1 MGTFSGRCRMK
12 TLAEEFDSGY
22 TFGIT
27 GGNTV
32 SKAISVKLDEKVFK
46 EAEQMVRRKHMNRN
60 AYINKAIR
68 LLNRLERREM
78 LRAQLEKESL
88 ASRKE
93 IEDVLRDFD
102 GTVGDGLEG
111 L

>member
-1 MGTFSGRCRMK
+1 MKPLASGS
-12 TLAEEFDSGY
+12 DSGY

-27 GGNTV
+27 GGDTM
-32 SKAISVKLDEKVFK
+32 SKAISVKLDERVFQ
-46 EAEQMVRRKHMNRN
+46 EAEKMVRRKRTNRN

-78 LRAQLEKESL
+78 LRGQLERESL
-88 ASRKE
+88 TSRKE
-93 IEDVLRDFD
+93 IEEVLRDFD